1 MLTYPFR
8 EADVE
13 VQIPKKFR
21 AWFSAKPSL
30 TLHLKGDQVDLPG
43 VLNCRLVPVASGG
56 FAVVRGSGV
65 AGVVVG
71 EFDKYTVR
79 RTLND
84 RILRQVGAI
93 RSAVYG
99 VSYPAPLAYVLQDYS
114 LVHPGEC
121 FEAHSERVTLKALY
135 SVKDEDARCC
145 VCKEAFV

>member
-1 MLTYPFR
+1 MLTYPFC
-8 EADVE
+8 ETEVE
-13 VQIPKKFR
+13 VSIPKKFR
-21 AWFSAKPSL
+21 AWFSAKTAL

-43 VLNCRLVPVASGG
+43 GLSCRLVPMASGG
-56 FAVVRGSGV
+56 FAVVRSSG
-65 AGVVVG
+65 ASGVVVG

-93 RSAVYG
+93 RAAVYG

-114 LVHPGEC
+114 LVHPGPC
-121 FEAHSERVTLKALY
+121 FEAHSASVTLKALY